1 MEILAERELLM
12 RRKEII
18 DKIKSG
24 SIFICPTD
32 TIYGISCIATNKD
45 SINKIRTIKNRPD
58 SPFSIWVPSLNWVK
72 KNCDLTEEQF
82 QEISSKLPGPYTF
95 IVEIKDKNC
104 ISSNVNPK
112 NGSVGIRLPEHK
124 MNKFF
129 SELDFPIVTTSANK
143 HGEPFMTSIENL
155 DSEVEREVEFMIYEG
170 EKQARP
176 SKIINLVTK
185 EIVER

>member
-1 MEILAERELLM
+1 MEILAKRELLM
-12 RRKEII
+12 RKKEII
-18 DKIKSG
+18 NKIKSG

-45 SINKIRTIKNRPD
+45 SIDKIRTIKNRPE

-72 KNCDLTEEQF
+72 ENCNLTEEQF
-82 QEISSKLPGPYTF
+82 QEINSKLPGPYTF
-95 IVEIKDKNC
+95 IVKIKNKNC
-104 ISSNVNPK
+104 ISPNVNP
-112 NGSVGIRLPEHK
+112 NNNSVGIRLPNHK
-124 MNKFF
+124 ISKLF
-129 SELDFPIVTTSANK
+129 SELDVPIVTTSANK
-143 HGEPFMTSIENL
+143 QGEPFMTSVENL

-176 SKIINLVTK
+176 SKIINFITE